1 MESGDENLLTEEQLR
16 HIARE
21 YNIPTHSR
29 PPWTESLNP
38 QLLDILRTAGSPD
51 ASGTQSSA
59 AITTLCSILQSQKD
73 DDSFQKIM
81 WFGGIW
87 LDCFQIYLAKLE
99 LTRSKAV
106 RSFLNLLINLLQR
119 QDTPPDIK
127 TQVLELVVKPIV
139 SRSERGKVKSALSA
153 LGHLITK
160 HVVSID
166 ELLPH
171 FTGHK
176 FSPDYSAEALED
188 IASVFRTLFRWAQF
202 HELAPAVGQTAS
214 VFWKLAK
221 KRVAGFTTEEISADL
236 PIELVCWID
245 PLLEVVKQYPES
257 LLRLKSHLFSTL
269 FIIDINDYASF
280 LEQLGVQRLL
290 LSKTASNQ
298 RIQSTIYNEY
308 ELLLSSLQTGKE
320 LGIVQESGIIGTLRY
335 WPS

>member
-1 MESGDENLLTEEQLR
+1 MESGDETLLTEEQLR
-16 HIARE
+16 HVARE
-21 YNIPTHSR
+21 YNVPTHNR
-29 PPWTESLNP
+29 PPWSESLNP
-38 QLLDILRTAGSPD
+38 QFHDILRTAGSPE
-51 ASGTQSSA
+51 ASGSQSSA

-73 DDSFQKIM
+73 DASFQKIL
-81 WFGGIW
+81 WDGVW

-106 RSFLNLLINLLQR
+106 RSFLNLLVNLLQR

-127 TQVLELVVKPIV
+127 DQVLELVVKPIV
-139 SRSERGKVKSALSA
+139 SRSDRGKVKSAMSA

-160 HVVSID
+160 HVVSVD

-171 FTGHK
+171 CTGHK
-176 FSPDYSAEALED
+176 FSPDDSAEALED
-188 IASVFRTLFRWAQF
+188 IAAVFRTLFRWAQF

-221 KRVAGFTTEEISADL
+221 KQVAGFAAKEISEDL
-236 PIELVCWID
+236 QTELVCWID

-269 FIIDINDYASF
+269 FIININDYASF
-280 LEQLGVQRLL
+280 LERLGVQRLFT
-290 LSKTASNQ
+290 SKTASTQHIRSN
-298 RIQSTIYNEY
+298 IDNEY

-320 LGIVQESGIIGTLRY
+320 LGIVQESGIIGT
-335 WPS
+335 